1 MSGKGTI
8 TALTLG
14 LLIALLSACGGNT
27 RAPVEDRQG
36 GGSSYS
42 SRSGYTVQRGDTL
55 YSIAFRYGL
64 DYRRLAAANSIAAPY
79 TIYPGQRLQLRE
91 ADPPRATASRP
102 TTPPS
107 SSSSTS
113 SSSKTS
119 TPASS
124 GTTVTK
130 ASPKPATKP
139 VPPAS
144 TVVSGPV
151 SQWRWPSQG
160 KVVRGYSST
169 VHKGIDIGG
178 KRGDPVVASAA
189 GHVVYA
195 GNGIVGLGEL
205 LIVKHNEV
213 YLTAYGHNERLLVS
227 EGDNV
232 RAGQKIA
239 EKGSS
244 GTDRVS
250 VHFEIRKGG
259 KPIDP
264 LRLLPKR

>member
-1 MSGKGTI
+1 M
-8 TALTLG
+8 
-14 LLIALLSACGGNT
+14 
-27 RAPVEDRQG
+27 
-36 GGSSYS
+36 
-42 SRSGYTVQRGDTL
+42 
-55 YSIAFRYGL
+55 
-64 DYRRLAAANSIAAPY
+64 
-79 TIYPGQRLQLRE
+79 
-91 ADPPRATASRP
+91 
-102 TTPPS
+102 
-107 SSSSTS
+107 
-113 SSSKTS
+113 
-119 TPASS
+119 
-124 GTTVTK
+124 
-130 ASPKPATKP
+130 
-139 VPPAS
+139 
-144 TVVSGPV
+144 
-151 SQWRWPSQG
+151 
-160 KVVRGYSST
+160 RGYSST